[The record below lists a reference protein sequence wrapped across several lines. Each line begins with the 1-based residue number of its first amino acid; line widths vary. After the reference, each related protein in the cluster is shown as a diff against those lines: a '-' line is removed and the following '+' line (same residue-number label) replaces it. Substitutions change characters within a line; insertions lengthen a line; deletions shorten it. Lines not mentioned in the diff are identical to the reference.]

1 MSEVEIVSDGP
12 GIPQE
17 DKGAVL
23 QLPAELDRTWNE
35 RDAQAFAAL
44 FDEDGDF
51 RFHTGLW
58 IQGREAI
65 ERFWGEE
72 VFPTL
77 PEGMRHIVTPRRVR
91 FVTDD
96 VAIGEGTLRL
106 VEHVEGQERV
116 HLETEG
122 TMLAVKREV
131 HWHISA
137 IRLAA
142 LVAG

>member
-1 MSEVEIVSDGP
+1 MSEVEIVSNGP
-12 GIPQE
+12 SISQE

-35 RDAQAFAAL
+35 RNAPAFVAL

-51 RFHTGLW
+51 RFHTGQW
-58 IQGREAI
+58 IKGRKAI
-65 ERFWGEE
+65 EQFWREE
-72 VFPTL
+72 VFSTL
-77 PEGMRHIVTPRRVR
+77 PEGMRHIVTPWQVR

-122 TMLAVKREV
+122 TLLAVKRDV
-131 HWHISA
+131 HWRISA
-137 IRLAA
+137 IRLATLA
-142 LVAG
+142 AG